1 MAEENQTGSE
11 GNNGQENHESPAET
25 TLDDQ
30 KYQSSDLKAG
40 DIPKQPSAKD
50 EKEMQKV
57 REKLDSL
64 KKFICNKY
72 KFVKAIGIIPPQ
84 AAEMFDEENE
94 LSEEERKD
102 KPMHFVVVLP
112 DDKEKE
118 FNKIKVEL
126 IKKIADTKQKIWL
139 NLFLEKDLWEICM
152 DSKYNIIEAIGMA
165 FPLYDK
171 GILGTLRVA
180 QIHKSLVLKKFE
192 KYVYSYI
199 IGGSLIYK
207 GGATKTSEVDTYI
220 IIDDTDVKRMP
231 RLELKEKLRNI
242 VYSYVMQ
249 ARELAGVKNELH
261 VQVWLLTEFWDG
273 VKDANPVFYTVLRD
287 AVALYDRG
295 GFLPWKLLL
304 KMGKIKPSPEAIDG
318 FMSAGDKT
326 HEMVKRKFIDI
337 VVNDIYWG
345 VSMPTQGLLMLYG
358 IPPTNAYETVKEFK
372 RIFVNEEKLVEKKY
386 ADILEDIIIKYYKG
400 IDHDEIKEVSGKE
413 IDKLVKDSKD
423 FLKRL
428 KELRSEI
435 EKRISKKTFEEI
447 YANVFKI
454 MKSLFGSKSESVLIN
469 EFEKEIVNKG
479 MANPRFLHTLNRLV
493 GVKKKYKSKKVPNL
507 LEFERIRKDSVYL
520 IEALVEYGQRK
531 DLGLLQKTKVVLTY
545 KDKHAELFLTKPAF
559 LVEGD
564 KIKKITS
571 KVEESDANEFNN
583 VLSNYNGKRVKIDAK
598 VIKLLEK
605 ELGKFDITL

>member
-1 MAEENQTGSE
+1 MTEENSNE
-11 GNNGQENHESPAET
+11 PSKEVNET
-25 TLDDQ
+25 SLDDK
-30 KYQSSDLKAG
+30 KYQNADLK
-40 DIPKQPSAKD
+40 DPKGAVPQPSAKD
-50 EKEMQKV
+50 EKEMEKV
-57 REKLDSL
+57 RKELDSL
-64 KKFICNKY
+64 KKFIVSKY
-72 KFVKAIGIIPPQ
+72 KFVSAIGIIPPQ
-84 AAEMFDEENE
+84 AAEIFDEENE
-94 LSEEERKD
+94 LSEEERKK
-102 KPMHFVVVLP
+102 KPMHLLVVMP

-118 FNKIKVEL
+118 FNEIKIEL
-126 IKKIADTKQKIWL
+126 VKKIAEIKQKVWL

-152 DSKYNIIEAIGMA
+152 DSKYGVIEAIGMA

-171 GILGTLRVA
+171 GVLGSLRVA

-231 RLELKEKLRNI
+231 RLELKEKLRSI

-304 KMGKIKPSPEAIDG
+304 KMGKIKPSPESIDM

-326 HEMVKRKFIDI
+326 HDMIKRKFIDI

-372 RIFVNEEKLVEKKY
+372 RIFVDKEKLVEKKY
-386 ADILEDIIIKYYKG
+386 ANILEEVIIKYYKG
-400 IDHDEIKEVSGKE
+400 IDHDEIKEVSGEE
-413 IDKLVKDSKD
+413 IDKLVKNSKD
-423 FLKRL
+423 YLKRL
-428 KELRSEI
+428 KELRVEI
-435 EKRISKKTFEEI
+435 EKRISKQTFEEI
-447 YANVFKI
+447 YTNVFKI
-454 MKSLFGSKSESVLIN
+454 MKSLFGNKAEASLIK
-469 EFEKEIVNKG
+469 EFEKEIINKG

-493 GVKKKYKSKKVPNL
+493 DVKRKYKTKKVPNL

-531 DLGLLQKTKVVLTY
+531 SMGLLQKTKVVVTY
-545 KDKHAELFLTKPAF
+545 KADGKDAHAELFLTKPAF
-559 LVEGD
+559 LVNKD
-564 KIKKITS
+564 KIKKIEGND
-571 KVEESDANEFNN
+571 VLDSDANEFNDT
-583 VLSNYNGKRVKIDAK
+583 LSKYKGNRVVIDDQMLKI
-598 VIKLLEK
+598 LGK
-605 ELGKFDITL
+605 ELGKFDIAL

>member
-1 MAEENQTGSE
+1 MVEEKSQ
-11 GNNGQENHESPAET
+11 SPSDNET
-25 TLDDQ
+25 SLDDK
-30 KYQSSDLKAG
+30 KYQNPDLKDAQNAV
-40 DIPKQPSAKD
+40 PQPSAKD
-50 EKEMQKV
+50 EKEMEKV
-57 REKLDSL
+57 RKELDSL
-64 KKFICNKY
+64 KKFILNKY
-72 KFVKAIGIIPPQ
+72 KFVSAMGIIPPQ
-84 AAEMFDEENE
+84 AAELFDEENE
-94 LSEEERKD
+94 LPEEEKKH
-102 KPMHFVVVLP
+102 KPMHFMVVIP

-118 FNKIKVEL
+118 FNQVKTEIV
-126 IKKIADTKQKIWL
+126 KKIAETKQKIWL
-139 NLFLEKDLWEICM
+139 NLFLERDLWEVCM
-152 DSKYNIIEAIGMA
+152 DSKYSIIEAIGMA

-171 GILGTLRVA
+171 GILGSLRVA

-304 KMGKIKPSPEAIDG
+304 KMGKIKPSPESIDM
-318 FMSAGDKT
+318 FMSAGDK
-326 HEMVKRKFIDI
+326 MKDMAKRKLIDI

-358 IPPTNAYETVKEFK
+358 IPPTNAYDTVKEFK
-372 RIFVNEEKLVEKKY
+372 RIFVDKEKLVEKKY
-386 ADILEDIIIKYYKG
+386 ADILEEVIIKYYKG
-400 IDHDEIKEVSGKE
+400 IDHDEVKEVSGKE
-413 IDKLVKDSKD
+413 IDKLMKDSED
-423 FLKRL
+423 YLKKL
-428 KELRSEI
+428 KELRTQI

-447 YANVFKI
+447 YENVFKI
-454 MKSLFGSKSESVLIN
+454 MKSLFGKKSEAGLIN

-479 MANPRFLHTLNRLV
+479 MANPTFLHTLNKLIS
-493 GVKKKYKSKKVPNL
+493 VKKKYKSKKVPNL

-531 DLGLLQKTKVVLTY
+531 DIGLLQKTKVVITFKEDG

-559 LVEGD
+559 LVDGD

-571 KVEESDANEFNN
+571 KVEESDSNEFNE
-583 VLSNYNGKRVKIDAK
+583 VLSKYKGHRVVIDDK
-598 VIKLLEK
+598 VLKLLKK
-605 ELGKFDITL
+605 ELGSFDVAL